1 MKKARKAFLTM
12 LSLILCS
19 ANIHAAEMSVSNVTI
34 IKGGTA
40 LMEVNLTNTDIECTG
55 IQFILNLPQGI
66 TPAKDASN
74 AFILQ
79 KGTRISDVA
88 LTIGMSDKGNNTYQ
102 FLGYQ
107 GSGLPVAFPGTEGQV
122 LTIMLQAD
130 NTVAIGEALNASLST
145 VYISDTSAQSHT
157 LSDAPFTITV
167 TEPIYTVLDENATTV
182 PASSG
187 SEAVSIRVLRTIK
200 AGEWSTIC
208 LPFAMTEAETKR
220 VFGNDV
226 QLFSFTDYEATF
238 DEVTDEC
245 TNITVN
251 FEDADL
257 ASWGFEANIPYLIKV
272 SSPITQFETTAVIEP
287 DEAGAIVEFDNGRT
301 GSRRVVYGTFYGTL
315 RAGTKVPANCL
326 FIGNDKFYY
335 STGKTNI
342 KAFRGYFEFDDIL
355 TVVEGGSGVKMNFNA
370 ADEATGIGEI
380 KNEKLKIN
388 NDVPVYDLTGRRVGR
403 MKNGSNSDSSLS
415 PGIYIVGGKKVFKN
429 Q

>member
-1 MKKARKAFLTM
+1 MKKVFLAFTAALFSILPASAANVVTVSDVTLTKGRTGT
-12 LSLILCS
+12 I
-19 ANIHAAEMSVSNVTI
+19 SVAMEND
-34 IKGGTA
+34 KPYTA
-40 LMEVNLTNTDIECTG
+40 FQMK
-55 IQFILNLPQGI
+55 LNLPQGI
-66 TPAKDASN
+66 TLVSVTKGARMDESHGLSCQPA
-74 AFILQ
+74 
-79 KGTRISDVA
+79 T
-88 LTIGMSDKGNNTYQ
+88 GMI
-102 FLGYQ
+102 
-107 GSGLPVAFPGTEGQV
+107 AC
-122 LTIMLQAD
+122 
-130 NTVAIGEALNASLST
+130 LST
-145 VYISDTSAQSHT
+145 VNALFTGNSGELFTITVSVSDDAELNTPLSASLTGVVLSTTSGFDN

-187 SEAVSIRVLRTIK
+187 GEAVSIRVLRTIK

-380 KNEKLKIN
+380 KNETLKIN

-403 MKNGSNSDSSLS
+403 TKDESNSDSSFGGEADILHSSFLS